1 MEIKGKNALVTG
13 GAIRIGKAI
22 SSELAKHGVNIA
34 LHYHSSV
41 DSAIA
46 LKPELESEGIRV
58 GLFQQDLSE
67 TEALPAFFSHII
79 ETFGQIDIL
88 INNAGIYPRDRL
100 KNLKIDTLEALF
112 GINLYAPLV
121 LMREFAKQI
130 PEDGHGKIINIID
143 AKIFKHDPETFMYR
157 LSKVALWEATKLAA
171 MELAPNIT
179 VNAISPG

>member
-1 MEIKGKNALVTG
+1 MYGDNILWKLKGKMRLLLVALSELE
-13 GAIRIGKAI
+13 KAI

-34 LHYHSSV
+34 LHYHSSI

-58 GLFQQDLSE
+58 ELFQQDLSE

-121 LMREFAKQI
+121 LMREFAKT
-130 PEDGHGKIINIID
+130 N
-143 AKIFKHDPETFMYR
+143 
-157 LSKVALWEATKLAA
+157 
-171 MELAPNIT
+171 
-179 VNAISPG
+179 PGRWTWQNY

>member
-1 MEIKGKNALVTG
+1 MLVYTQETG
-13 GAIRIGKAI
+13 
-22 SSELAKHGVNIA
+22 
-34 LHYHSSV
+34 
-41 DSAIA
+41 
-46 LKPELESEGIRV
+46 
-58 GLFQQDLSE
+58 
-67 TEALPAFFSHII
+67 
-79 ETFGQIDIL
+79 
-88 INNAGIYPRDRL
+88 L

-157 LSKVALWEATKLAA
+157 LSKVALLEATKLAA

-179 VNAISPG
+179 VNAISPGLMMSLAGYEHLDMQAVAERRVPLKILGSGEIVAQNLIHILKQDFMTGNNIILDGGEFI